1 MASASLSP
9 RQKMINMMYLVLLA
23 MLALNVSSEV
33 LDSFQRIRDDLRI
46 SATEA
51 RGQGN
56 LLLAS
61 LTEEINREVEREG
74 NTQNQGLLDTLEQI
88 DLKVSAVLQLL
99 TMHADTMEALA
110 RFDPERMAYV
120 NPDELDDNFKYWMG
134 YPEEANNRRGNG
146 AAMSLRDSLN
156 DVFTSLHLLAGLEG
170 SPFEVKDPA
179 PSPDDPG
186 KRWEQHTFEGPVLA
200 NLATLEALRLEV
212 LRRQQ
217 AALEK
222 LGERVGVRQI
232 VVDTMMPIVVPKSEI
247 IVAGLP
253 YEAELYT
260 GMSARTLRP
269 EYGSSSGTI
278 SMLPGGFGAKVSIQA
293 NPGIIP
299 SGQRSAQQRYSASI
313 RVPLAH
319 GGFDTLRVEKEFT
332 VIQPVIQVKAL
343 TVQRLYAQSANDLEL
358 GVPALQDQYQPVFS
372 ADGAEIIANTQT
384 PERIRVVPGRNSRVR
399 IKVANR
405 FQGSQFPIGSLEY
418 VVIQTPKPT
427 LQLTVQGRPFNGM
440 TTVAASQPIRLR
452 LEPDADFEQLLPRD
466 SRYKISSVKI
476 LLKDGMQPP
485 RNVGTINTSGQDP
498 EQGINLR
505 MPTAVRQARPGAKVY
520 IVVEGISRIN
530 FRGES
535 IPEVR
540 CSELERTFM
549 FELRR

>member
-61 LTEEINREVEREG
+61 LSEEIHREIEREG
-74 NTQNQGLLDTLEQI
+74 NTQNEGLLDTLDLI
-88 DLKVSAVLQLL
+88 DQKVTTLLQLL
-99 TMHADTMEALA
+99 AFHTDTMESLA
-110 RFDPERMAYV
+110 DFDPERMAYV
-120 NPDELDDNFKYWMG
+120 NPDELDDNFAYWMG
-134 YPEEANNRRGNG
+134 YPEEANERRGNG
-146 AAMSLRDSLN
+146 EAMKLRDSLN
-156 DVFTSLHLLAGLEG
+156 HVFESLHQLAGMEG
-170 SPFEVKDPA
+170 EAFHVKDPA
-179 PSPDDPG
+179 ENPEDPG

-232 VVDTMMPIVVPKSEI
+232 VVDTMMPIVVPKSEV

-269 EYGSSSGTI
+269 EYLSSAGSV

-293 NPGIIP
+293 NPGLIP
-299 SGQRSAQQRYSASI
+299 AGQRAAQQRYSASI

-319 GGFDTLRVEKEFT
+319 GGYDTLQIQKEFT
-332 VIQPVIQVKAL
+332 VIKPVIQVKAL

-358 GVPALQDQYQPVFS
+358 GVPALQDKYQPVFS
-372 ADGAEIIANTQT
+372 AEGAEIIPNSQTQ
-384 PERIRVVPGRNSRVR
+384 ERIRVVPGRNSRVR
-399 IKVANR
+399 IRVANR
-405 FQGSQFPIGSLEY
+405 FDGNQFPIGSLEY

-427 LQLTVQGRPFNGM
+427 LQLTVQGRPYNGL
-440 TTVAASQPIRLR
+440 TSVAAGQPIRLF
-452 LEPDADFEQLLPRD
+452 LKPDADFEQLLPRD
-466 SRYKISSVKI
+466 SRYRISSVKI

-498 EQGINLR
+498 EQGINIS

-520 IVVEGISRIN
+520 IVAQGIQRIN
-530 FRGES
+530 FRGEA
-535 IPEVR
+535 IPENR
-540 CSELERTFM
+540 ISELEKTFA
-549 FELRR
+549 FDLRR

>member
-1 MASASLSP
+1 
-9 RQKMINMMYLVLLA
+9 MYLVLLA

-61 LTEEINREVEREG
+61 LSEEINREVEREG
-74 NTQNQGLLDTLEQI
+74 NTQNQGLLDTLEEI
-88 DLKVSAVLQLL
+88 DRQVSSLLQLL
-99 TMHADTMEALA
+99 AIHTDTMEALA

-120 NPDELDDNFKYWMG
+120 NPDELDDNFTYWMG
-134 YPEEANNRRGNG
+134 YPEEANERRGNG
-146 AAMSLRDSLN
+146 AAMNLRDSLN
-156 DVFTSLHLLAGLEG
+156 QVFISLHQLSGMKG
-170 SPFEVKDPA
+170 DPYVVKDPVA
-179 PSPDDPG
+179 SQDDPG

-232 VVDTMMPIVVPKSEI
+232 VVDTMMPIVVPKSEL

-269 EYGSSSGTI
+269 EYGSSSGQI

-293 NPGIIP
+293 NPGLIP

-319 GGFDTLRVEKEFT
+319 GGYDTLHIQKEFT
-332 VIQPVIQVKAL
+332 VIKPVIQVKAL

-372 ADGAEIIANTQT
+372 AQGAEIIANTQS
-384 PERIRVVPGRNSRVR
+384 PERIRVVPGRNRNVR
-399 IKVANR
+399 INVANR

-418 VVIQTPKPT
+418 VVIQTPKPA

-440 TTVAASQPIRLR
+440 TTVAAGQPIRL
-452 LEPDADFEQLLPRD
+452 LLKPDADFEQLLPRD
-466 SRYKISSVKI
+466 SRYRIASVKI

-485 RNVGTINTSGQDP
+485 RNVGTINTSAQDP
-498 EQGINLR
+498 EQGISIG

-520 IVVEGISRIN
+520 IVAEGIQRIN

-549 FELRR
+549 LELRR

>member
-1 MASASLSP
+1 
-9 RQKMINMMYLVLLA
+9 MYLVLLA

-61 LTEEINREVEREG
+61 LTEEINREIEREG
-74 NTQNQGLLDTLEQI
+74 NTRNQGLLDTLDRI
-88 DLKVSAVLQLL
+88 DQQVNSVLQLL
-99 TMHADTMEALA
+99 ATHTDTMEALA
-110 RFDPERMAYV
+110 RFDPERMAYI
-120 NPDELDDNFKYWMG
+120 NPDELDENFSYWMG
-134 YPEEANNRRGNG
+134 YPEEANERRGNG
-146 AAMSLRDSLN
+146 EAMSLRDSLN
-156 DVFTSLHLLAGLEG
+156 RVFGTLHQLSGMEG
-170 SPFEVKDPA
+170 VAFHVKDPVSN
-179 PSPDDPG
+179 PEDPG

-269 EYGSSSGTI
+269 EYGSSSGQI

-293 NPGIIP
+293 NPNLIP
-299 SGQRSAQQRYSASI
+299 SGQRSAQQRYSATI
-313 RVPLAH
+313 QVPLAH

-384 PERIRVVPGRNSRVR
+384 PERIRVVPGRNRRVR
-399 IKVANR
+399 INVANR
-405 FQGSQFPIGSLEY
+405 FQGSQFPIGSLDY
-418 VVIQTPKPT
+418 VVVQTPKPD
-427 LQLTVQGRPFNGM
+427 LQLTVQGRPYNGM
-440 TTVAASQPIRLR
+440 TPVASSQPIRLT
-452 LEPDADFEQLLPRD
+452 LKPDADFEQLLPRD
-466 SRYKISSVKI
+466 SRYRITSVKI

-498 EQGINLR
+498 EQGISIR

-520 IVVEGISRIN
+520 IVAQEIQRIN
-530 FRGES
+530 FRGEA
-535 IPEVR
+535 ITDAR
-540 CSELERTFM
+540 CTELERTFS

>member
-88 DLKVSAVLQLL
+88 DLQVSALLQILA
-99 TMHADTMEALA
+99 THTDTMEALA
-110 RFDPERMAYV
+110 RFDPERMAYI
-120 NPDELDDNFKYWMG
+120 NPDELDDNFTYWMG
-134 YPEEANNRRGNG
+134 YPEEANERRGNG
-146 AAMSLRDSLN
+146 AAMRLRDSLN
-156 DVFTSLHLLAGLEG
+156 QVFTSLHHLAGIEG
-170 SPFEVKDPA
+170 SPFEVKDPVA
-179 PSPDDPG
+179 SPDDPG

-269 EYGSSSGTI
+269 EYGSSSGQI

-293 NPGIIP
+293 NPGLIP
-299 SGQRSAQQRYSASI
+299 AGQRSAQQRYSATI
-313 RVPLAH
+313 MVPLAQ
-319 GGFDTLRVEKEFT
+319 GGFDTLRIQKEFT

-358 GVPALQDQYQPVFS
+358 SVPALQDQYHPAFS
-372 ADGAEIIANTQT
+372 ADGAEIIANNQS

-405 FQGSQFPIGSLEY
+405 YEGSQFPIGSLDY
-418 VVIQTPKPT
+418 VVVQAPKPG
-427 LQLTVQGRPFNGM
+427 LELRIQGRPYSGM
-440 TTVAASQPIRLR
+440 TSVGASQPIQLM
-452 LEPDADFEQLLPRD
+452 LKPDADFEQLMPRD
-466 SRYKISSVKI
+466 SRYRISSIKI

-485 RNVGTINTSGQDP
+485 RTVGTINTASQDP
-498 EQGINLR
+498 EQGINIA

-520 IVVEGISRIN
+520 IVVEGIQRIN
-530 FRGES
+530 FRGEA
-535 IPEVR
+535 IADNR
-540 CSELERTFM
+540 FSELDRTFG